1 MGKQI
6 SAIVAI
12 ARDGAI
18 GKNGKKAL
26 EGVCFLSFVLIFAGG
41 VALGAVAALKFGYYS
56 IGFVLIPLA
65 IILCLQIAVD
75 CGKGKDEK

>member
-1 MGKQI
+1 M
-6 SAIVAI
+6 
-12 ARDGAI
+12 
-18 GKNGKKAL
+18 
-26 EGVCFLSFVLIFAGG
+26 IFAGG
-41 VALGAVAALKFGYYS
+41 VALGAVAALKFEYYS